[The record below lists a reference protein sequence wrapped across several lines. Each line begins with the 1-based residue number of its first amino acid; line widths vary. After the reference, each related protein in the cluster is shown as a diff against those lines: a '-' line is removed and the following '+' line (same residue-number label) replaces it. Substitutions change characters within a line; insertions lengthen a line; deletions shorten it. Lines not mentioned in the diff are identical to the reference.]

1 MCPTGCNK
9 GSIKYMLEKGNAW
22 KDMISSGHLRRR
34 NVWFMLEKQFWPR
47 ISFGLCAVTATLP
60 ELSEC
65 LMKTYYGI
73 HPQGGIRHLARRG
86 TRQLDAGF
94 YGIGCPHPAV
104 ECLSAQLNK
113 LIMHYGSK
121 SCLGINLQASLEHI
135 LTASCGGLR
144 SVPPLGHP
152 SWLKSIWE
160 KARRFDIKRQF
171 APLPLE
177 PPRIRDSWIMK
188 DFIQMKYSSQE
199 LCQLNRGRLHQ
210 QVIFLLDVREASGR
224 ALDKK
229 YLHPRPSGDQW
240 STISF
245 PKKIHLTRTF
255 VYGKKHFIKSE
266 HSEGDSTLA
275 LTSE

>member
-1 MCPTGCNK
+1 MVH
-9 GSIKYMLEKGNAW
+9 A
-22 KDMISSGHLRRR
+22 R
-34 NVWFMLEKQFWPR
+34 KQFWPR

-73 HPQGGIRHLARRG
+73 HPQGGIRRSARRG

-121 SCLGINLQASLEHI
+121 SCLGINLQASLELLVI
-135 LTASCGGLR
+135 EMGTSLQ
-144 SVPPLGHP
+144 PLAEDYNQCHHWVTP
-152 SWLKSIWE
+152 SWLKSIWG
-160 KARRFDIKRQF
+160 KARRFDIKVLF

-188 DFIQMKYSSQE
+188 DYSAE
-199 LCQLNRGRLHQ
+199 
-210 QVIFLLDVREASGR
+210 I
-224 ALDKK
+224 
-229 YLHPRPSGDQW
+229 
-240 STISF
+240 
-245 PKKIHLTRTF
+245 
-255 VYGKKHFIKSE
+255 
-266 HSEGDSTLA
+266 
-275 LTSE
+275 